1 MRALRLVE
9 TGKPLVMQE
18 IPVPTV
24 GPGDVLVSVKAAGI
38 CHSDAHYRAGRS
50 PVYPLP
56 MTLGH
61 EVAGV
66 VAQVGEQVM
75 GIKEGDRVCVHY
87 MATCGQCVY
96 CNQGNEQFCTSGAM
110 IGKYRDGGYAE
121 YICVPARSVFQLPA
135 EISFEQGAVL
145 MCSSATSFHA
155 LQKARLRAGETV
167 AIYGVGGLGMSAV
180 QLARAFGALEVFAV
194 DVRPVKLEL
203 ARKFGAVPIHATE
216 LDPVTEI
223 ERLTHARGVDVALEL
238 VGSSLTMEQAFKS
251 LAIKGRL
258 AIAGLTERPF
268 TIYPYRDLINK
279 EAEII
284 GVSDHLAQELPKL
297 LEWVR
302 QGKLDLSEVITRTV
316 PLEQEA
322 VNQVLD
328 SLEGFSE
335 EVRVVILP

>member
-9 TGKPLVMQE
+9 TRKPLVMQE
-18 IPVPTV
+18 IPVPAV

-66 VAQVGEQVM
+66 VAQVGEQVI
-75 GIKEGDRVCVHY
+75 GVKEGDRVCIHY
-87 MATCGQCVY
+87 MVTCGQCVY

-135 EISFEQGAVL
+135 GISFEQGAVL

-155 LQKARLRAGETV
+155 LKKARLRAGETV
-167 AIYGVGGLGMSAV
+167 AVYGVGGLGVSAV

-194 DVRPVKLEL
+194 DIKPVKLEL
-203 ARKFGAVPIHATE
+203 ARKFGAVPIHAAKS
-216 LDPVTEI
+216 DPVAEV
-223 ERLTHARGVDVALEL
+223 ERLTDGRGVDVALEL

-251 LAIKGRL
+251 LALKGRL
-258 AIAGLTERPF
+258 AIAGLTEQPF

-284 GVSDHLAQELPKL
+284 GVSDHLAQEIPQL

-302 QGKLDLSEVITRTV
+302 QGKLDLSGVITRRV
-316 PLEQEA
+316 PLDEGA

-328 SLEGFSE
+328 NLEMFSE
-335 EVRVVILP
+335 DVRVVIMP

>member
-216 LDPVTEI
+216 SDPVTEI